1 MAERSVKRASEKLFL
16 SAPTTSCALARL
28 REYFEDELLVQ
39 VGKTM
44 VLTPKAESLKKP
56 VRDVLLQVQV
66 ITTTNPTFDAK
77 ASTRKITANL

>member
-1 MAERSVKRASEKLFL
+1 
-16 SAPTTSCALARL
+16 
-28 REYFEDELLVQ
+28 
-39 VGKTM
+39 M